1 MLNSS
6 FAICTDDLL
15 ASETA
20 GIAGRGGLDAFL
32 TVRASLRPTIDAGC
46 DSFPIAPGEPNA
58 ESLEAISEGDFIL
71 ASGKKGRFTSGA
83 DLIVAAMEW

>member
-6 FAICTDDLL
+6 VAICTDDLL

-20 GIAGRGGLDAFL
+20 GIAGRGGLDASSAA
-32 TVRASLRPTIDAGC
+32 RASLRPTIDAGC
-46 DSFPIAPGEPNA
+46 DSLPIAPGEPNA

-71 ASGKKGRFTSGA
+71 ASGKKGRFVSGA
-83 DLIVAAMEW
+83 DLIAAAME

>member
-20 GIAGRGGLDAFL
+20 GIAGRSGLDASS
-32 TVRASLRPTIDAGC
+32 VARASLRPTIDAGC
-46 DSFPIAPGEPNA
+46 DSLPIAPGGPNA

-71 ASGKKGRFTSGA
+71 ASGKKGRFIGRA
-83 DLIVAAMEW
+83 DLIAAAME

>member
-15 ASETA
+15 ASESA
-20 GIAGRGGLDAFL
+20 GVAGLRGSDLSS
-32 TVRASLRPTIDAGC
+32 TVRASLGPAIDAGC
-46 DSFPIAPGEPNA
+46 DSLLIALGEPNA

-71 ASGKKGRFTSGA
+71 ASGKKGRFVSGA
-83 DLIVAAMEW
+83 DLIAAAME

>member
-20 GIAGRGGLDAFL
+20 GIAGRSALGSSSA
-32 TVRASLRPTIDAGC
+32 VQASLRPTIDAGC
-46 DSFPIAPGEPNA
+46 DSLPIAPGEPNA
-58 ESLEAISEGDFIL
+58 ESLEVISEGDIIL
-71 ASGKKGRFTSGA
+71 ASGKKGRFVSGA
-83 DLIVAAMEW
+83 DLIAAAME

>member
-6 FAICTDDLL
+6 FAICTDGLL

-20 GIAGRGGLDAFL
+20 GIAGRGGLDAFS
-32 TVRASLRPTIDAGC
+32 TVRASLGSAIDADC
-46 DSFPIAPGEPNA
+46 DLLPIAPGEPNA

-83 DLIVAAMEW
+83 DLIAAAME